1 MMAGSLR
8 SRCQFS
14 KSANSSIS
22 LFNKIQETK
31 MYHTCEMKIYPGDPR
46 CWCQGHDCMPH
57 PHTWGQGLG
66 WPSPGSWLFPWRHQP
81 HTDRTFTPSPS
92 VLLLHQEL
100 PLVQFCSVVLTVG
113 LVFTPVLQN
122 HPGAKKKII
131 QSIEKR
137 SDKNKGSLKNL
148 LFMQGVDIERQ
159 KRVKQDMNVCQ
170 RKDY

>member
-1 MMAGSLR
+1 MTACRTLTLEARDLVDLLRVVGFSPEDINHTLIALSLPVPL
-8 SRCQFS
+8 S
-14 KSANSSIS
+14 
-22 LFNKIQETK
+22 
-31 MYHTCEMKIYPGDPR
+31 
-46 CWCQGHDCMPH
+46 
-57 PHTWGQGLG
+57 
-66 WPSPGSWLFPWRHQP
+66 
-81 HTDRTFTPSPS
+81 
-92 VLLLHQEL
+92 HQEL